1 MFTYFVFFCFGSTE
15 KSANRRR
22 QKHLL
27 HLILRLYLLFPSFF
41 SFRFFCSNLEH
52 FGEIKEAIV
61 KLRERV
67 RKGHA
72 TLWSH
77 PFIFQSIR
85 CDVWVFRRGLRR
97 MPCSSRK
104 SVKMERNINEEG
116 GEAAEAECEADGHK
130 TL

>member
-52 FGEIKEAIV
+52 FGETKEAIV

-72 TLWSH
+72 TLRSH
-77 PFIFQSIR
+77 FFFNPY
-85 CDVWVFRRGLRR
+85 DVMCG
-97 MPCSSRK
+97 CS
-104 SVKMERNINEEG
+104 EEDREG
-116 GEAAEAECEADGHK
+116 CFVPLGNQ
-130 TL
+130 